1 MTLVNFLTHSHLHNT
16 ASVTA
21 FSDLVVQSQTENL
34 GSIYYEKNI
43 TVGVASQDK
52 LSFLKLYYD
61 YTSEFVY
68 PYLTAIIDVDNGKVL
83 GITWDDACVFCG
95 SGQCQEITFNYNG
108 IQQNQKSSG
117 QPTKGCLVTE
127 AECNIYESQGTTL
140 CDVTIYV
147 VWTGTDANGVA
158 FQSSGFRFSQFPA
171 QEIQDRI
178 SQMLPKTGEETRK
191 LQAKDVPMDL

>member
-1 MTLVNFLTHSHLHNT
+1 VVRSQEVN
-16 ASVTA
+16 VR
-21 FSDLVVQSQTENL
+21 
-34 GSIYYEKNI
+34 SIYRENNI
-43 TVGVASQDK
+43 TIGVASQDK

-68 PYLTAIIDVDNGKVL
+68 PYLTAIIDVDQGNVL

-95 SGQCQEITFNYNG
+95 SGQCKEITFNYNG
-108 IQQNQKSSG
+108 IAQSQKSSG

-127 AECNIYESQGTTL
+127 AECNIYESKGTPL

-158 FQSSGFRFSQFPA
+158 FQSSAFRFSQFPA
-171 QEIQDRI
+171 QEIQDRLDQI
-178 SQMLPKTGEETRK
+178 LPQGKGEESRK
-191 LQAKDVPMDL
+191 LQAKNVPMDL